1 MHPSFG
7 NTCDMVRL
15 NDVSK
20 YDVRGQRVP
29 VVDQLGFRH
38 EIARRVLPAHSID
51 TDQWPMP
58 NRAEWLRY
66 VDAQVDKGVP
76 ALYYLEAIDR
86 SGEHIHPE
94 DLHRVAVSWARY
106 RESVAR

>member
-1 MHPSFG
+1 
-7 NTCDMVRL
+7 
-15 NDVSK
+15 
-20 YDVRGQRVP
+20 
-29 VVDQLGFRH
+29 
-38 EIARRVLPAHSID
+38 
-51 TDQWPMP
+51 MP

-66 VDAQVDKGVP
+66 VDAQIDKGVP

-94 DLHRVAVSWARY
+94 DLHRVAASWARY